1 MPPAAPPRRVPPRRV
16 PPGYRI
22 GRGGLCLLAAMLLC
36 GGQAAAQGA
45 PSGALS
51 CSGCHGPA
59 GGGGPVPSL
68 AGRPAQEIV
77 TALMQFRAGER
88 AATVMDRIAKG
99 FTDDEIRAIA
109 EWFAGGGGQAARNSQ
124 P

>member
-1 MPPAAPPRRVPPRRV
+1 MDPAAASCRVPPRC
-16 PPGYRI
+16 RI
-22 GRGGLCLLAAMLLC
+22 RRCGLGLIAALLLLGGEAVAA
-36 GGQAAAQGA
+36 GA

-59 GGGGPVPSL
+59 GAGGPAPSL
-68 AGRPAQEIV
+68 AGRPAEEIV
-77 TALMQFRAGER
+77 AALMQFRAGER

-109 EWFAGGGGQAARNSQ
+109 AWFAGGADPAAPNSQ

>member
-1 MPPAAPPRRVPPRRV
+1 MPTAASLRRAPSRRF
-16 PPGYRI
+16 I
-22 GRGGLCLLAAMLLC
+22 GRGGRCFAAAVALPFAI

-51 CSGCHGPA
+51 CSGCHQPPGA
-59 GGGGPVPSL
+59 DGAVPSL
-68 AGRPAQEIV
+68 AGRPAEEIV
-77 TALMQFRAGER
+77 AALTQFRRGER
-88 AATVMDRIAKG
+88 TATVMDRIAKG

-109 EWFAGGGGQAARNSQ
+109 EWFARGGEQSARNSQ

>member
-1 MPPAAPPRRVPPRRV
+1 V
-16 PPGYRI
+16 
-22 GRGGLCLLAAMLLC
+22 LLC

-68 AGRPAQEIV
+68 AGQPAQEIV
-77 TALMQFRAGER
+77 AALMQFRAGER

>member
-1 MPPAAPPRRVPPRRV
+1 ME
-16 PPGYRI
+16 
-22 GRGGLCLLAAMLLC
+22 
-36 GGQAAAQGA
+36 GA

-51 CSGCHGPA
+51 CSGCHGPPGA
-59 GGGGPVPSL
+59 GGPVPSL
-68 AGRPAQEIV
+68 AGRPAQEI
-77 TALMQFRAGER
+77 TAALTQFRSGER

-109 EWFAGGGGQAARNSQ
+109 EWFANGGDQAARSGQ